1 MKRKPKYFL
10 IGILVIIILIPIIF
24 RNRILLYYDLY
35 KRYSSYKDETAS
47 IDYPGDLFVDVDIN
61 KDTINY
67 KDTNNVKLNL
77 DLYRPTKI
85 PLKGSPVILYV
96 HGGSW
101 AYGDNYIPQIL
112 SPLLETFLDRGY
124 SIISVSYELLNKDID
139 FSKQVCDVKDSIRW
153 IYKNKDTYNFNT
165 NEIGVIGVSAGAH
178 LAMLATYSDE
188 GEFVD
193 SKDLADYPTNIK
205 YLLDFFGP
213 TDLSTLDESIA
224 TDEINN
230 ALKNIGNKEEYTKK
244 FSPINY
250 VKEGLPKTI
259 IIHSKVDT
267 MVPYDNSLSLYTKS
281 KALGNDVKL
290 VTVNDMNHDL
300 SNISEEDTM
309 TIAKEVLTF
318 LVNNAPL

>member
-1 MKRKPKYFL
+1 MRRKLKYFL
-10 IGILVIIILIPIIF
+10 IGILIIILFIPLFF

-35 KRYSSYKDETAS
+35 KNYSSYKDEAAS
-47 IDYPGDLFVDVDIN
+47 IDYPGDLFEDVDI
-61 KDTINY
+61 KKETIKY
-67 KDTNNVKLNL
+67 KETNNVKLNL
-77 DLYRPTKI
+77 DLYKPDKV

-101 AYGDNYIPQIL
+101 AYGDNYIPQPL
-112 SPLLETFLDRGY
+112 SPLLETFLGRGY
-124 SIISVSYELLNKDID
+124 SIISVSYELLNKNID

-153 IYKNKDTYNFNT
+153 IYQNTDTYNFNT

-178 LAMLATYSDE
+178 LAMLAAYSDTN
-188 GEFVD
+188 EFVD
-193 SKDLADYPTNIK
+193 SKELASYPTNIK
-205 YLLDFFGP
+205 YLVDFFGP

-224 TDEINN
+224 TDEINS
-230 ALKNIGNKEEYTKK
+230 ALNNISNKDEYTKK

-259 IIHSKVDT
+259 IIHSKVDS

-281 KALGNDVKL
+281 KELGNDVKL
-290 VTVNDMNHDL
+290 VTVNNMNHDL
-300 SNISEEDTM
+300 SNISEDDAT

-318 LVNNAPL
+318 IVNNSPL

>member
-1 MKRKPKYFL
+1 
-10 IGILVIIILIPIIF
+10 
-24 RNRILLYYDLY
+24 
-35 KRYSSYKDETAS
+35 
-47 IDYPGDLFVDVDIN
+47 
-61 KDTINY
+61 
-67 KDTNNVKLNL
+67 
-77 DLYRPTKI
+77 
-85 PLKGSPVILYV
+85 
-96 HGGSW
+96 
-101 AYGDNYIPQIL
+101 
-112 SPLLETFLDRGY
+112 
-124 SIISVSYELLNKDID
+124 
-139 FSKQVCDVKDSIRW
+139 
-153 IYKNKDTYNFNT
+153 
-165 NEIGVIGVSAGAH
+165 
-178 LAMLATYSDE
+178 MLATYSDE

-205 YLLDFFGP
+205 YLVDFFGP
-213 TDLSTLDESIA
+213 TDLATLDESIA
-224 TDEINN
+224 TDEINI

-281 KALGNDVKL
+281 KELGNDVKL

-300 SNISEEDTM
+300 SNISEEDTT